1 VAASTGSSAATASA
15 ASSALSAERRAA
27 LRGAKLGALVAGQW
41 GPADRTSHALG
52 TAVALAGPGHVAW
65 VLADEAPERT
75 LGPALVWADRQH
87 IEELHVIVDGPG
99 DAAAT
104 VARQAGLFAPPAP
117 HVWAVTGRTVSRA
130 VPQPPPRQPDAPAP
144 PELVDLLMD
153 AGLEI
158 VAEGGVVRGEVNGLE
173 VARIVHGTTS
183 AGVPIAEP
191 QLEVGV
197 GKADRELTAM
207 VHGELAPVDQLSRVV
222 DIVREHRRP
231 GAPRHPLNQLVP
243 ERWLRAVL
251 CRNPGGAGPSG
262 RGSGS
267 PGPSGR
273 GSGSPGPSGR
283 GSGSPGL
290 IGRGSGSHVLAS
302 LRPAA
307 GVRPRANLTD
317 RDIAI
322 GAGATGDGAPAVVAC
337 SVGIALDLVPTAAD
351 AREAIDP
358 SARLLL
364 ALPERDDHPGTRRL
378 AARLRS
384 PAEVAPVPGDWR
396 AAG

>member
-1 VAASTGSSAATASA
+1 VTA
-15 ASSALSAERRAA
+15 ALSAERRAA

-52 TAVALAGPGHVAW
+52 TAVALAGPGPVAW

-87 IEELHVIVDGPG
+87 VEELHVVVDGPD

-117 HVWAVTGRTVSRA
+117 HVWAVTGRTVSPA
-130 VPQPPPRQPDAPAP
+130 VSQPPPRQPDAPAP
-144 PELVDLLMD
+144 EGLVDLLID

-158 VAEGGVVRGEVNGLE
+158 VAEGGLVRGEMNGLE
-173 VARIVHGTTS
+173 VARIVHGTTT

-207 VHGELAPVDQLSRVV
+207 VHGELAPVDQLARVV
-222 DIVREHRRP
+222 DIVREQRQP

-251 CRNPGGAGPSG
+251 CRNPGIL
-262 RGSGS
+262 
-267 PGPSGR
+267 
-273 GSGSPGPSGR
+273 
-283 GSGSPGL
+283 GL
-290 IGRGSGSHVLAS
+290 AT
-302 LRPAA
+302 LRPAP
-307 GVRPRANLTD
+307 GVRARTNLTD

-322 GAGATGDGAPAVVAC
+322 AAGVTTDGAPAVVGC

-358 SARLLL
+358 AARLLL

-384 PAEVAPVPGDWR
+384 PTEVVPIPGDWR

>member
-1 VAASTGSSAATASA
+1 MIA
-15 ASSALSAERRAA
+15 ALSPERRAA
-27 LRGAKLGALVAGQW
+27 LRGAKLAALVAGHW
-41 GPADRTSHALG
+41 GPADRRSHALG
-52 TAVALAGPGHVAW
+52 TAVALAGPGPTAW
-65 VLADEAPERT
+65 VLADDVPERT
-75 LGPALVWADRQH
+75 LGPALVWADREH
-87 IEELHVIVDGPG
+87 VEELHIVVEGPA

-117 HVWAVTGRTVSRA
+117 QVWIVAGTTL
-130 VPQPPPRQPDAPAP
+130 VPAAAAPPVRQPDAPAP

-153 AGLEI
+153 AGVEI
-158 VAEGGVVRGEVNGLE
+158 VAEGGLVRGEVNGLE
-173 VARIVHGTTS
+173 VARIVHGTTTS
-183 AGVPIAEP
+183 GVPIAEP

-207 VHGELAPVDQLSRVV
+207 VHGGLAPVDQLSRVV
-222 DIVREHRRP
+222 DIVREQRRP

-251 CRNPGGAGPSG
+251 CRNPGIVG
-262 RGSGS
+262 
-267 PGPSGR
+267 
-273 GSGSPGPSGR
+273 
-283 GSGSPGL
+283 
-290 IGRGSGSHVLAS
+290 VAS
-302 LRPAA
+302 LRPAP
-307 GVRPRANLTD
+307 GVRARANLTE

-322 GAGATGDGAPAVVAC
+322 AAGAAADGAPVVVAC

-358 SARLLL
+358 FARLLL
-364 ALPERDDHPGTRRL
+364 AVPERDDHPGTRRL

-384 PAEVAPVPGDWR
+384 PADVVPVPGDWR

>member
-1 VAASTGSSAATASA
+1 
-15 ASSALSAERRAA
+15 
-27 LRGAKLGALVAGQW
+27 LRGAKLGALVAGRW
-41 GPADRTSHALG
+41 GLAERTSHAFGAAL
-52 TAVALAGPGHVAW
+52 ALAGPGSTAW
-65 VLADEAPERT
+65 VLADEAPERA
-75 LGPALVWADRQH
+75 LGPALVWADR
-87 IEELHVIVDGPG
+87 ERVDELHILVDGPA
-99 DAAAT
+99 DAAGT
-104 VARQAGLFAPPAP
+104 VARQAGLFAPPSP
-117 HVWAVTGRTVSRA
+117 QVWAITVSAEGRLHHGAAGGGRAGRTSVVAA
-130 VPQPPPRQPDAPAP
+130 VAAPPARQPDAPAP
-144 PELVDLLMD
+144 PALVALLTD

-158 VAEGGVVRGEVNGLE
+158 VAEGGLVRGELNGLE
-173 VARIVHGTTS
+173 VARVVHGTTT

-207 VHGELAPVDQLSRVV
+207 VHGELAPVDQLYRVV
-222 DIVREHRRP
+222 DIVRQHRRP

-251 CRNPGGAGPSG
+251 CRNPGIVG
-262 RGSGS
+262 
-267 PGPSGR
+267 
-273 GSGSPGPSGR
+273 
-283 GSGSPGL
+283 
-290 IGRGSGSHVLAS
+290 LAS

-307 GVRPRANLTD
+307 GVRPRANLTE
-317 RDIAI
+317 RDIAVA
-322 GAGATGDGAPAVVAC
+322 AGTAADGTPVVVAC

-364 ALPERDDHPGTRRL
+364 AVPERDDHPGTRRL

-384 PAEVAPVPGDWR
+384 PAEVVPVAGDWR

>member
-1 VAASTGSSAATASA
+1 VTAA
-15 ASSALSAERRAA
+15 LDAERRAA
-27 LRGAKLGALVAGQW
+27 LRGAKLAALVAGHW
-41 GPADRTSHALG
+41 GPADRKSHALG
-52 TAVALAGPGHVAW
+52 AVVALAGPSSTAW

-75 LGPALVWADRQH
+75 LGPALVWADREGF
-87 IEELHVIVDGPG
+87 EELHVIVDGPG

-104 VARQAGLFAPPAP
+104 VARQAGLFAPPTP
-117 HVWAVTGRTVSRA
+117 QVWAILVSAAGRRHHGAAGGGRAGRTTLVSA
-130 VPQPPPRQPDAPAP
+130 VAAPPMRQPDAPAP
-144 PELVDLLMD
+144 PDLVDLMID

-158 VAEGGVVRGEVNGLE
+158 VAEGGLVRGEINGLE
-173 VARIVHGTTS
+173 VARVVHGTTT

-197 GKADRELTAM
+197 GKTDRELTAM

-222 DIVREHRRP
+222 AIVREYRRP
-231 GAPRHPLNQLVP
+231 NAPRHPLNQLVP

-251 CRNPGGAGPSG
+251 CRNPGI
-262 RGSGS
+262 
-267 PGPSGR
+267 
-273 GSGSPGPSGR
+273 
-283 GSGSPGL
+283 
-290 IGRGSGSHVLAS
+290 IGLAS
-302 LRPAA
+302 LSPAA
-307 GVRPRANLTD
+307 GVRPRPNLTE

-322 GAGATGDGAPAVVAC
+322 AAGTAAGDAPVVVAC
-337 SVGIALDLVPTAAD
+337 SVGIALDLVPRMSD

-364 ALPERDDHPGTRRL
+364 AVPERDDHPGTRLL

-384 PAEVAPVPGDWR
+384 PAEVVPIPGDWR